1 MRTLQTSIESG
12 RSVARAAA
20 RAGSNIGLSLLGAGL
35 LALAAVEAGLLVQR
49 ESHLPPPS
57 RMESA
62 PAAASLHSRVGAS
75 SASLEASLDPSA
87 APLLATHPSAMAT
100 QESSVRVIGITATV
114 QNTGTS
120 LYRLLSNG
128 RIEVSVLHQGAPWSE
143 WTHVAPGMS
152 GNIAPKKDE

>member
-49 ESHLPPPS
+49 ESHLPPS
-57 RMESA
+57 RLESA
-62 PAAASLHSRVGAS
+62 PAAASLHSRMGAS
-75 SASLEASLDPSA
+75 SATLDAPLDPSA
-87 APLLATHPSAMAT
+87 APLLATHPSALAT
-100 QESSVRVIGITATV
+100 QESSVRVIGITAAV

-143 WTHVAPGMS
+143 WTHVAPGLS

>member
-20 RAGSNIGLSLLGAGL
+20 RASSNIGLSLLGAGL

-49 ESHLPPPS
+49 DTHLPARVETTPS
-57 RMESA
+57 T
-62 PAAASLHSRVGAS
+62 AALGSRTPAS
-75 SASLEASLDPSA
+75 SSEASMLDPSA
-87 APLLATHPSAMAT
+87 APLLASHPSALAT
-100 QESSVRVIGITATV
+100 QDGSVRVIGIAAAV

-120 LYRLLSNG
+120 LFRLLSNG
-128 RIEVSVLHQGAPWSE
+128 RIEVSVLHQGGPWTE
-143 WTHVAPGMS
+143 WTHVAPGVS